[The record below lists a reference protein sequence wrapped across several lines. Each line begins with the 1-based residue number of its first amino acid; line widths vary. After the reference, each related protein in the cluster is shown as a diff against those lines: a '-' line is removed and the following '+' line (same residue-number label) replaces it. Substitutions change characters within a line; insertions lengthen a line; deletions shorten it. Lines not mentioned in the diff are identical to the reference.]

1 MSELLDDEVFDNEVL
16 DMGSLNHSLAQA
28 RLTSL
33 LDDDERFTVLTE
45 LSLDISEYDFSK
57 YGIKAK
63 DEVKPDV
70 CLYSNNVDFQD
81 LDIVKMSEPP
91 SLAIEILSP
100 SQGTKELKE
109 KIYVYFELGV
119 KSCWLVVPDAKLI
132 SVYAKPGQFKNF
144 DEQHDNELLDEV
156 MDIHL
161 PIKKVFRKRF
171 NEEQTVS

>member
-1 MSELLDDEVFDNEVL
+1 MSELLENEVS

-33 LDDDERFTVLTE
+33 LDNDERFTVLTE
-45 LSLDISEYDFSK
+45 LSLDISQYDFSK

-70 CLYSNNVDFQD
+70 CLYSNNIDFQD
-81 LDIVKMSEPP
+81 LDIVKMTEVP

-100 SQGTKELKE
+100 SQGIKELKE

-132 SVYAKPGQFKNF
+132 SVYTKPGQFKNF
-144 DEQHDNELLDEV
+144 DEQHDTELLDEV

-161 PIKKVFRKRF
+161 PLQKMFRKRS
-171 NEEQTVS
+171 NEVN